1 MNAADVIKEA
11 NAVGVRIAIKGT
23 GLSLEASAPPP
34 KVIIDLI
41 TEHKPE
47 IVALLSSA
55 PDRPAETQVSW
66 LDMVVAVEN
75 EAGRH
80 RIWCDELTRRA
91 DDGLTE
97 IERDTLQRSFASHAR
112 DAAIFD
118 AVLRVIER
126 ARTAAVGDEVWNE

>member
-34 KVIIDLI
+34 KAIIDLI
-41 TEHKPE
+41 TEYKVE

-66 LDMVVAVEN
+66 LDMVVAVDN

-80 RIWCDELTRRA
+80 RIWHDELTRRA
-91 DDGLTE
+91 DDDSLTPD
-97 IERDTLQRSFASHAR
+97 ERDTLERAIASHAR
-112 DAAIFD
+112 DARIFE
-118 AVLRVIER
+118 AVLRLIER
-126 ARTAAVGDEVWNE
+126 VRAD

>member
-11 NAVGVRIAIKGT
+11 NTAGVRIAIKGT

-34 KVIIDLI
+34 KAIIDLI
-41 TEHKPE
+41 TEHKAE

-66 LDMVVAVEN
+66 LDMVVAVDN

-80 RIWCDELTRRA
+80 RIWRDELTRRA
-91 DDGLTE
+91 DDDSLTSD
-97 IERDTLQRSFASHAR
+97 ERDTLERAIASHAR
-112 DAAIFD
+112 DARIFE
-118 AVLRVIER
+118 AVLRLIER
-126 ARTAAVGDEVWNE
+126 VRAD

>member
-1 MNAADVIKEA
+1 VERDAVNAADVIKEA
-11 NAVGVRIAIKGT
+11 NTAGVRIAIKGT

-66 LDMVVAVEN
+66 LDMVVAVDN

-80 RIWCDELTRRA
+80 RIWRDELTRRA
-91 DDGLTE
+91 DDDSLTPD
-97 IERDTLQRSFASHAR
+97 ERDTLERAIASHAR
-112 DAAIFD
+112 DARIFEE
-118 AVLRVIER
+118 VLRVIER
-126 ARTAAVGDEVWNE
+126 VRTD

>member
-34 KVIIDLI
+34 KAIIDLI
-41 TEHKPE
+41 TEHKAE

-66 LDMVVAVEN
+66 LDMVVAVDN

-80 RIWCDELTRRA
+80 RIWRDELTRRA
-91 DDGLTE
+91 DDDSLTPD
-97 IERDTLQRSFASHAR
+97 ERDTLERAIASHAR
-112 DAAIFD
+112 DARIFE

-126 ARTAAVGDEVWNE
+126 VRTD